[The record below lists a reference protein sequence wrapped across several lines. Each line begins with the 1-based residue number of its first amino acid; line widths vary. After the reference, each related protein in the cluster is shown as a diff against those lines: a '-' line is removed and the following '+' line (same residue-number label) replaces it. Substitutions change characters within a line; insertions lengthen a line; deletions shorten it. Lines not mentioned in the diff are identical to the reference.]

1 MNAWWLGMK
10 LKIKS
15 LMCFRHDYPTLR
27 NPPSVLNSLIKI
39 SELQLFLQY
48 FKKRKKI
55 SEVEN
60 TLMGLRS
67 AQINSFTPYFTCN
80 PNGNLV
86 QSNKICFASSFFS
99 CYLPLFP
106 FHMFTPRLFAQLSS
120 FLPPKWLSPISNQQ
134 RALLD
139 KCLSSKSFFHPHIF
153 CCSRM
158 IFFSPFIPVYLPPS
172 LAGWVHQENIG
183 NKKGEALSSHFYCK

>member
-1 MNAWWLGMK
+1 
-10 LKIKS
+10 
-15 LMCFRHDYPTLR
+15 MCFRHDYTTLR
-27 NPPSVLNSLIKI
+27 NPPSVLSSLIKI
-39 SELQLFLQY
+39 SEWQHFLQY

-86 QSNKICFASSFFS
+86 QSNQICFASSFFS
-99 CYLPLFP
+99 CHLPLFP
-106 FHMFTPRLFAQLSS
+106 FHMFTPSLFAQLSS

-134 RALLD
+134 RALLITVFL
-139 KCLSSKSFFHPHIF
+139 LSHFSVLTYFAVPGWF
-153 CCSRM
+153 
-158 IFFSPFIPVYLPPS
+158 FFSPLIPVYLPPS

-183 NKKGEALSSHFYCK
+183 NKKEEALSSHFYCK